1 MGGENRYAEY
11 DAFAWLYDRYWSR
24 GIPFQLL
31 GAVERLLLP
40 HLPPGGRVLD
50 LCCGT
55 GRIAAAL
62 AERGFR
68 VTGIDGSEEMLRLAR
83 GNAPTAEFIAADARA
98 FDLPASFD
106 GVVSLFDSLNHILS
120 AADLAQVFRNVHA
133 ALVEGG
139 RFVFDLNVERSF
151 QLHWRGDSFATVEAD
166 HASIV
171 RGTYDARTRVGRL
184 DITLFRPREGAWH
197 RDDLQIVERC
207 HPEDEVVD
215 ALRSAGFR
223 DVAHFD
229 AERELEMPEQVG
241 RIFFAARK

>member
-1 MGGENRYAEY
+1 MGSRDRYAEY
-11 DAFAWLYDRYWSR
+11 DAFAWFYDRYWSR

-40 HLPPGGRVLD
+40 HLPPRGRILD

-62 AERGFR
+62 AEQGFR
-68 VTGIDGSEEMLRLAR
+68 VTGIDGSTEMLRLAR
-83 GNAPTAEFIAADARA
+83 RNAPTVDFIAEDARA
-98 FDLPASFD
+98 FHLPAAFD

-120 AADLAQVFRNVHA
+120 PEELTQVFRNVHA
-133 ALVEGG
+133 ALTEGG

-171 RGTYDARTRVGRL
+171 RGSYDTQTRIGRFEV
-184 DITLFRPREGAWH
+184 TLFRLRDGEWR
-197 RDDLQIVERC
+197 RDDLAVVERC
-207 HPEDEVVD
+207 HPEDEVLD
-215 ALRSAGFR
+215 ALRSVGFR
-223 DVAHFD
+223 DVARFD
-229 AERELEMPEQVG
+229 AERELEMPEQAG
-241 RIFFAARK
+241 RVFFVAGK